1 MNELAVRPWLTWLFG
16 GFCLFLAGIVLAY
29 QLITPSDGAR
39 IEKNPQAWDSRG
51 VWLLSYTQ
59 SNGLQDNDLLVAID
73 GEPVVRL
80 VERLFQPGVE
90 PLAWTIGQTVVYQV
104 WRDGEILDIP
114 IRLGRQPLAEILAAH
129 WGVLLYAVITQLLG
143 VFVFLRRPK
152 DPSAASAFI
161 WGMTSSHFYV
171 WSLYRQVP
179 DILNG
184 YGFLLYS
191 VIATFLWI
199 SNWAASVQ
207 LALTF
212 PRPLPAVVKQP
223 RWIYFPYLAAF
234 SFYLAFIFISR
245 TYTTNKMEWINAW
258 GQGESLAAILMF
270 LPMVFIFLY
279 QYRSDRS
286 EASRKKIRLVVF
298 SALSLSSLTVLF
310 YLLPPFFALPSL
322 DANFVGLILL
332 LLPASMAIAILRY
345 QLFDIDLIIR
355 RTLIYSSLTFSLV
368 FIYFAS
374 VIFFQRAFLSV
385 SGQAVDSQAAI
396 VLSTLVI
403 AALFNPFRRRIQEF
417 IDRRFYRRRYDT
429 AKILEDFAALLRDE
443 VDVDQLTQDLLSVVD
458 ETVQPERS
466 NLWVAR
472 LETGK
477 THSTRIPLD

>member
-1 MNELAVRPWLTWLFG
+1 
-16 GFCLFLAGIVLAY
+16 
-29 QLITPSDGAR
+29 
-39 IEKNPQAWDSRG
+39 
-51 VWLLSYTQ
+51 
-59 SNGLQDNDLLVAID
+59 
-73 GEPVVRL
+73 
-80 VERLFQPGVE
+80 
-90 PLAWTIGQTVVYQV
+90 VVYQV
-104 WRDGEILDIP
+104 SRDGEILDIP

-129 WGVLLYAVITQLLG
+129 WGVLLYAGVTQLLAI
-143 VFVFLRRPK
+143 FVFLRRPK

-184 YGFLLYS
+184 YGFFLYS
-191 VIATFLWI
+191 LIASFLWI
-199 SNWAASVQ
+199 SNWAAVVQ

-212 PRPLPAVVKQP
+212 PKPLPAVAKQP
-223 RWIYFPYLAAF
+223 RWIYFPYLTAF
-234 SFYLAFIFISR
+234 IFYLAFLVFSWV
-245 TYTTNKMEWINAW
+245 YTNNKLEWINAW

-270 LPMVFIFLY
+270 LPMVYIFLY
-279 QYRSDRS
+279 QYRLDRS

-322 DANFVGLILL
+322 DANFLGLL
-332 LLPASMAIAILRY
+332 LLLIPASMAVAILRY

-385 SGQAVDSQAAI
+385 SGQSVDSQAAI

-417 IDRRFYRRRYDT
+417 IDRHFYRRRYDT
-429 AKILEDFAALLRDE
+429 VRTLEGFTAVLREE
-443 VDVDQLTQDLLSVVD
+443 VDMDRLSSHLLSVVE
-458 ETVQPERS
+458 ETVQPETVS
-466 NLWVAR
+466 LWLINKDR
-472 LETGK
+472 G
-477 THSTRIPLD
+477 DN